1 MTMHMQEYDESFFRA
16 KANKRAGIT
25 WLALI
30 FIATIYYGIKTKNG
44 EIARGYFIAF
54 TVVGWVTY
62 ITGYIVSMIKG
73 KAAKEY
79 KWVLGICYLLFYAV
93 IAWTALDKI
102 SYIFILPLLSILILY
117 KDPKFIKMIMWFTLF
132 VLISSNIYKGV
143 AKGMMDF
150 VASEEC
156 ALQFAIVLCCF
167 ACTNMAI
174 RHLVESDGALTGSIE
189 SELAQVVQTVEQV
202 KDASNSIV
210 DGVTVVRE
218 LADENKQGANNVVK
232 DMGTLAKNNGI
243 LNDKTVSSI
252 EMTKVID
259 TQVKDV
265 SDLMEEFSKLIE
277 KSVEHADLSADELT
291 EVVEITNRMSALS
304 SKIETILETF
314 KKEFENVKQETS
326 TIEGITSQTNLLAL
340 NASIEAAR
348 AGEAGKGFAVVAD
361 QIRSLSS
368 GTQDSSNS
376 IMEALSHLEATSDE
390 MLQSITETVEL
401 IQLNIEKVSTVNK
414 SVSDI
419 TSDATSLGDNI
430 KVVDSA
436 VKQVENSNETL
447 TANMNQVGEIMQ
459 IMTESIN
466 NAEQTTKT
474 MLSKY
479 EASAKS
485 ATDIESVVGE
495 LMEEL
500 GIGGF
505 MNVSDIKSGMK
516 FRMVI
521 EDQTNAKEEYT
532 GEVVDRKDNN
542 VYININNRAAFD
554 DKRRNLKCSF
564 NAVVD
569 NVLYCWNGIAIHN
582 VKAGEKGQF
591 KLTIDTNPQVYNRR
605 KYPRMPLDNKC
616 TISVDGTDITYYG
629 HMVNISANGFAFS
642 VNDSSFENMKG
653 KNIVIE
659 IDNFDVIKDKE
670 IQGCIIRCSN
680 DEGNYI
686 VGCRMPED
694 SNEIKDYVNKNY
706 SE

>member
-1 MTMHMQEYDESFFRA
+1 MQEYDESFFRA

-340 NASIEAAR
+340 NASIEATR

>member
-1 MTMHMQEYDESFFRA
+1 MQEYDESFFRA

-390 MLQSITETVEL
+390 MLESITETVEL

-564 NAVVD
+564 NAVVE

-616 TISVDGTDITYYG
+616 TISGDGADITYYG

>member
-1 MTMHMQEYDESFFRA
+1 MQEYDESFFRA

-376 IMEALSHLEATSDE
+376 IMEALSHLEVTSDE
-390 MLQSITETVEL
+390 MLESITETVEL

>member
-1 MTMHMQEYDESFFRA
+1 MQEYDESFFRA

-167 ACTNMAI
+167 ACTNMEI

-390 MLQSITETVEL
+390 MLESITETVEL

>member
-1 MTMHMQEYDESFFRA
+1 MQEYDESFFRA

-132 VLISSNIYKGV
+132 VLISSNIYKCV

>member
-1 MTMHMQEYDESFFRA
+1 MQEYDESFFRA

-102 SYIFILPLLSILILY
+102 SYIFTLPLLSILILY

>member
-1 MTMHMQEYDESFFRA
+1 MQEYDESFFRA

-390 MLQSITETVEL
+390 MLESITETVEL

-521 EDQTNAKEEYT
+521 EDQTNAREEYT

-542 VYININNRAAFD
+542 VYININNRAVFD

-642 VNDSSFENMKG
+642 VNDSSFETMKG
-653 KNIVIE
+653 QNIVIE

>member
-1 MTMHMQEYDESFFRA
+1 MQEYDESFFRA

-202 KDASNSIV
+202 KDVSNSIV

-390 MLQSITETVEL
+390 MLESITETVEL

-616 TISVDGTDITYYG
+616 TISVDGTDISVL
-629 HMVNISANGFAFS
+629 MVLLFQLMTHRLKI
-642 VNDSSFENMKG
+642 
-653 KNIVIE
+653 
-659 IDNFDVIKDKE
+659 
-670 IQGCIIRCSN
+670 
-680 DEGNYI
+680 
-686 VGCRMPED
+686 
-694 SNEIKDYVNKNY
+694 
-706 SE
+706 

>member
-1 MTMHMQEYDESFFRA
+1 MQEYDESFFRA

-376 IMEALSHLEATSDE
+376 IMEALSHLEATTDE

-686 VGCRMPED
+686 VGCRMPDD

>member
-1 MTMHMQEYDESFFRA
+1 MQEYDESFFRA

-232 DMGTLAKNNGI
+232 DMGTLAKNNDI

-291 EVVEITNRMSALS
+291 EVVDITNRMSVLS

-390 MLQSITETVEL
+390 MLESITETVEL

-430 KVVDSA
+430 KIVDSA

-447 TANMNQVGEIMQ
+447 TANMNQVGVELAATVALNWSGLSSNVKSVIST
-459 IMTESIN
+459 IAAFAGGALLALGVVLTMTGVMLPLGIALIAAGAIALVTSVALNWNKVKDGTSGVLGTILSTASKALLPLGIILALTGVALPLGIALIAVGAISLVAQKKLNWDSIGDKIKYILGTILGVVSK
-466 NAEQTTKT
+466 ALLPLGAFLALTGVALPLGIALMAAGALMTRFLPVREWGVQTRI
-474 MLSKY
+474 L
-479 EASAKS
+479 
-485 ATDIESVVGE
+485 TDIVV
-495 LMEEL
+495 
-500 GIGGF
+500 
-505 MNVSDIKSGMK
+505 
-516 FRMVI
+516 
-521 EDQTNAKEEYT
+521 
-532 GEVVDRKDNN
+532 
-542 VYININNRAAFD
+542 
-554 DKRRNLKCSF
+554 
-564 NAVVD
+564 
-569 NVLYCWNGIAIHN
+569 
-582 VKAGEKGQF
+582 
-591 KLTIDTNPQVYNRR
+591 
-605 KYPRMPLDNKC
+605 
-616 TISVDGTDITYYG
+616 
-629 HMVNISANGFAFS
+629 
-642 VNDSSFENMKG
+642 
-653 KNIVIE
+653 
-659 IDNFDVIKDKE
+659 
-670 IQGCIIRCSN
+670 
-680 DEGNYI
+680 
-686 VGCRMPED
+686 
-694 SNEIKDYVNKNY
+694 
-706 SE
+706 

>member
-1 MTMHMQEYDESFFRA
+1 MQEYDESFFRA

-605 KYPRMPLDNKC
+605 KYPRMSLDNKC

>member
-1 MTMHMQEYDESFFRA
+1 MQEYDESFFRA

-436 VKQVENSNETL
+436 VKQVEISNETL

-686 VGCRMPED
+686 VGCSYCD
-694 SNEIKDYVNKNY
+694 VW
-706 SE
+706 

>member
-1 MTMHMQEYDESFFRA
+1 MQEYDESFFRA

-390 MLQSITETVEL
+390 MLESITETVEL

-569 NVLYCWNGIAIHN
+569 NVLYCWNGI
-582 VKAGEKGQF
+582 GEKGQF